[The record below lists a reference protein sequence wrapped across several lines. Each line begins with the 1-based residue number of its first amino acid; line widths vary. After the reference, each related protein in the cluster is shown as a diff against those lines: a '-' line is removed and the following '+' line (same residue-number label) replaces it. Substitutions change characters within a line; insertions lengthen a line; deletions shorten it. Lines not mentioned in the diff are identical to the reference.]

1 MKRQL
6 VVITGLSGSG
16 KSTGARALED
26 AGFFVIDN
34 LPLVMLPDFLSLTDQ
49 GYEKVATVVDA
60 RSSDFLGDCHQVL
73 RKIKA
78 EGHAV
83 EVLFFDASD
92 QDLVKRFS
100 ETRRRHPLVKKEGI
114 LAAIASEREIMS
126 ELRSLA
132 TIILDSSGLTVHQ
145 LRQRVL
151 ASVLGTDNHEGRLH
165 LQVQSFGFRNGLPL
179 GADLVFDVRFLDN
192 PHFVEE
198 LRPKTGLNSDV
209 SSFVLSQPDYQLF
222 LNKLKDLLFF
232 LVPRY
237 RQEGKANLTIGIGC
251 TGGRHRSV
259 AVAEDL
265 GPYLLGMGCVVQ
277 VNHRDIECVHPATSD
292 KQDDSSL

>member
-34 LPLVMLPDFLSLTDQ
+34 LPLVMLPDFLSLTDH

-60 RSSDFLGDCHQVL
+60 RSSDFLGDCREVL
-73 RKIKA
+73 RSIKA
-78 EGHAV
+78 EGHEV
-83 EVLFFDASD
+83 DVLFFEASD

-100 ETRRRHPLVKKEGI
+100 ETRRRHPLVQKEGI
-114 LAAIASEREIMS
+114 LAAIGREREIMS
-126 ELRSLA
+126 ELRRMA

-151 ASVLGTDNHEGRLH
+151 ASVLGAEVHEGH
-165 LQVQSFGFRNGLPL
+165 LQVQVQSFGFRNGLPL
-179 GADLVFDVRFLDN
+179 DVDLVFDVRFLDN
-192 PHFVEE
+192 PHFVPE
-198 LRPKTGLNSDV
+198 LRPKTGLDPDV
-209 SSFVLSQPDYQLF
+209 SSFVLSQADYQAF

-232 LVPRY
+232 LLPRY
-237 RQEGKANLTIGIGC
+237 SQEGKTSLTIGIGC

-259 AVAEDL
+259 AIAEDL
-265 GPYLLGMGCVVQ
+265 GPYLLGTGSVVQ
-277 VNHRDIECVHPATSD
+277 VNHRDIGRD
-292 KQDDSSL
+292 

>member
-34 LPLVMLPDFLSLTDQ
+34 LPLVMLPDFLSLTGH
-49 GYEKVATVVDA
+49 GYQKVATVVDA
-60 RSSDFLGDCHQVL
+60 RSSDFLGDCHEVL
-73 RKIKA
+73 RRIKA
-78 EGHAV
+78 EGHDV
-83 EVLFFDASD
+83 DVLFFEASD
-92 QDLVKRFS
+92 HDLVKRFS
-100 ETRRRHPLVKKEGI
+100 ETRRRHPLVQKEGI
-114 LAAIASEREIMS
+114 LAAIGLEREILS
-126 ELRSLA
+126 ELRGLA

-151 ASVLGTDNHEGRLH
+151 ACILGTAGSEGQLQV
-165 LQVQSFGFRNGLPL
+165 QVQSFGFRNGLPL

-198 LRPKTGLNSDV
+198 LRPKTGLDAAV
-209 SSFVLSQPDYQLF
+209 SSFVLSQPDYKTF
-222 LNKLKDLLFF
+222 LVKLKDLLYF
-232 LVPRY
+232 LLPRY
-237 RQEGKANLTIGIGC
+237 CQEGKTSLTIAIGC

-265 GPYLLGMGCVVQ
+265 GPYLLGTGSAVQ
-277 VNHRDIECVHPATSD
+277 VNHRDID
-292 KQDDSSL
+292 KD

>member
-6 VVITGLSGSG
+6 IVITGLSGSG

-34 LPLVMLPDFLSLTDQ
+34 LPLVMLPDFLSLTDH

-60 RSSDFLGDCHQVL
+60 RSSDFLGDCREVL
-73 RKIKA
+73 RSIKA
-78 EGHAV
+78 EGHDV
-83 EVLFFDASD
+83 DVLFFEASD

-100 ETRRRHPLVKKEGI
+100 ETRRRHPLVQKEGI
-114 LAAIASEREIMS
+114 LAAIGREREIMS
-126 ELRSLA
+126 ELRRMA

-151 ASVLGTDNHEGRLH
+151 ASVLGAEVHEGH
-165 LQVQSFGFRNGLPL
+165 LQVQVQSFGFRNGLPL
-179 GADLVFDVRFLDN
+179 DVDLVFDVRFLDN
-192 PHFVEE
+192 PHFVPE
-198 LRPKTGLNSDV
+198 LRPKTGLDPDV
-209 SSFVLSQPDYQLF
+209 SSFVLSQADYQAF

-232 LVPRY
+232 LLPRY
-237 RQEGKANLTIGIGC
+237 SQEGKTSLTIGIGC

-259 AVAEDL
+259 AIAEDL
-265 GPYLLGMGCVVQ
+265 GPYLLGTGSVVQ
-277 VNHRDIECVHPATSD
+277 VNHRDID
-292 KQDDSSL
+292 RD

>member
-26 AGFFVIDN
+26 AGFFVTDN
-34 LPLVMLPDFLSLTDQ
+34 LPLVMLPDFLSLTDH

-60 RSSDFLGDCHQVL
+60 RSSDFLGDCHEVL
-73 RKIKA
+73 RCLKA
-78 EGHAV
+78 EELEV
-83 EVLFFDASD
+83 EVLFFEASD
-92 QDLVKRFS
+92 HDLVKRFS
-100 ETRRRHPLVKKEGI
+100 ETRRRHPLVQKEGI
-114 LAAIASEREIMS
+114 LAAIGREREIMA

-145 LRQRVL
+145 LRQRVM
-151 ASVLGTDNHEGRLH
+151 AAVLGSEDQEGQLQ
-165 LQVQSFGFRNGLPL
+165 LQVQSFGFRHGLPL

-198 LRPKTGLNSDV
+198 LRPKTGLSPDV
-209 SSFVLSQPDYQLF
+209 SNFVLSQPDYQGF
-222 LNKLKDLLFF
+222 LSKLKDLLFF
-232 LVPRY
+232 LLPRY
-237 RQEGKANLTIGIGC
+237 RQEGKTSLTIGIGC

-265 GPYLLGMGCVVQ
+265 GPYLLGAGCVVQ
-277 VNHRDIECVHPATSD
+277 VNHRDVDKEPAS
-292 KQDDSSL
+292 

>member
-34 LPLVMLPDFLSLTDQ
+34 LPLVMLPDFLSLTDH

-60 RSSDFLGDCHQVL
+60 RSSDFLGDCHEVL
-73 RKIKA
+73 RSIKA
-78 EGHAV
+78 DGHEV
-83 EVLFFDASD
+83 DVLFFEASD

-100 ETRRRHPLVKKEGI
+100 ETRRRHPLVQKEGI
-114 LAAIASEREIMS
+114 LAAIGREREIMS
-126 ELRSLA
+126 ELRRLA

-151 ASVLGTDNHEGRLH
+151 ASVLGSEVHEGH
-165 LQVQSFGFRNGLPL
+165 LQVQVQSFGFRNGLPL
-179 GADLVFDVRFLDN
+179 DVDLVFDVRFLDN
-192 PHFVEE
+192 PHFVPE
-198 LRPKTGLNSDV
+198 LRPKTGLDPDV
-209 SSFVLSQPDYQLF
+209 SSFVLSQVDYQAF

-232 LVPRY
+232 LLPRY
-237 RQEGKANLTIGIGC
+237 SQEGKTSLTIGIGC

-259 AVAEDL
+259 AIAEDL
-265 GPYLLGMGCVVQ
+265 GPYLLGTGSVVQ
-277 VNHRDIECVHPATSD
+277 VNHRDID
-292 KQDDSSL
+292 KD